1 MAPDKKGSSR
11 NRIPIKFPDA
21 DDLDDVSAELEA
33 DDLEG
38 NDSLAAGDDL
48 PEEPTID
55 VLTADYLR
63 AGREE
68 PSLPRD
74 TGELGG
80 PLTAELV
87 GTRAELK
94 RVEAEVADLKD
105 RLARRQADF
114 ENYRKRLERERAE
127 TNDRVVAEIAA
138 KMLPV
143 LDNLKRALE
152 TEATLEASESDEFRH
167 FLSGVD
173 LIFKQLS
180 GVLEALGVK
189 PIAAVGA
196 RFDPNIH
203 EAVMSEASNEF
214 EPDTVMQEIIRGY
227 RLGDKLIRPALVKVA
242 VKK

>member
-1 MAPDKKGSSR
+1 MAPDKKGSGR
-11 NRIPIKFPDA
+11 NRIPIKFQDA
-21 DDLDDVSAELEA
+21 EQEGDFAADEEA
-33 DDLEG
+33 DDIG
-38 NDSLAAGDDL
+38 VDDL
-48 PEEPTID
+48 RVDDEFVDNTGMGE
-55 VLTADYLR
+55 TASEDLPR
-63 AGREE
+63 
-68 PSLPRD
+68 PSQEVTVPRD

-87 GTRAELK
+87 ATRAELK

-114 ENYRKRLERERAE
+114 ENYRKRIERERAE
-127 TNDRVVAEIAA
+127 TNERATAEIAA
-138 KMLPV
+138 KLLPV
-143 LDNLKRALE
+143 LDNLKRALDA
-152 TEATLEASESDEFRH
+152 EASVESSESDEFRH

-203 EAVMSEASNEF
+203 EAVVSESTDDY

-242 VKK
+242 VRK